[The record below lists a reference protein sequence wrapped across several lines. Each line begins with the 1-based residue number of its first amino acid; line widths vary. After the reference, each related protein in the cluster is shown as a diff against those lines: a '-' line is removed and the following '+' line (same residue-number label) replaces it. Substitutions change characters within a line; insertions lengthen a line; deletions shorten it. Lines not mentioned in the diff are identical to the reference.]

1 MKGHVFLQ
9 NGRVSS
15 PQRHGALAPIRRV
28 AHADGVAGAIVFCN
42 AIFLEDIKKCAGN
55 ILTSIADPRLFQ
67 PSLHTFQN
75 RLFRI

>member
-9 NGRVSS
+9 DRRVSS

-28 AHADGVAGAIVFCN
+28 AYADGVAGAIVFCN

-55 ILTSIADPRLFQ
+55 ILTGIADPRLFQ